1 MPGAG
6 PATRIIGC
14 PLRRRPARGR
24 RSAAEELRRRREEKL
39 AALLASAARALD
51 RRDGKVDR
59 FDEAQDLLDE
69 ATLLSPDDP
78 RVLAFWKRLDAER
91 PARVKALLD
100 EARTLLEARSL
111 DAASAA
117 VDRAVDLQPDSRTA
131 LELRSAVRAR
141 LNAGSRRAQAGWRI
155 AAGVVVGVGSLAA
168 ATLALLP
175 DAGPQAETGE
185 LVASAGDA
193 ADPDGPAPDSVLD
206 GGPDPVTAA
215 LGLAADPS
223 DASGDDGSELGRL
236 LGDVIDERDALFF
249 ETGRVDGTSLN
260 DIAGA
265 AFPEERPAAPEA
277 PARPA
282 APPAGIRAAPSSAR
296 NLVRPAAPA
305 SPAAATS
312 PAAPIVVVRL
322 CDEDV
327 ACGALRVRVQPAAQM
342 LFNGVQVGSGAQG
355 MLRLPAGRHQ
365 IRPALG
371 RARVPPHG
379 HHRPR
384 RPGDPGGRPRGRRAS
399 SAGPVA
405 TVPNR

>member
-1 MPGAG
+1 MPVPPSPRRGEK
-6 PATRIIGC
+6 IG
-14 PLRRRPARGR
+14 R
-24 RSAAEELRRRREEKL
+24 EELRRRREEKL

-51 RRDGKVDR
+51 RRDEKVDR

-111 DAASAA
+111 EAASAA

-193 ADPDGPAPDSVLD
+193 ADADGLAPDSALA

-282 APPAGIRAAPSSAR
+282 APSPARD
-296 NLVRPAAPA
+296 LVQPAAPV
-305 SPAAATS
+305 SPPAPATS
-312 PAAPIVVVRL
+312 PAAPIVVARL
-322 CDEDV
+322 CDQDV

-365 IRPALG
+365 IRLRSDEHEFRRMVTIARGAPATLEVDLADEG
-371 RARVPPHG
+371 LPLLAQ
-379 HHRPR
+379 
-384 RPGDPGGRPRGRRAS
+384 
-399 SAGPVA
+399 
-405 TVPNR
+405 